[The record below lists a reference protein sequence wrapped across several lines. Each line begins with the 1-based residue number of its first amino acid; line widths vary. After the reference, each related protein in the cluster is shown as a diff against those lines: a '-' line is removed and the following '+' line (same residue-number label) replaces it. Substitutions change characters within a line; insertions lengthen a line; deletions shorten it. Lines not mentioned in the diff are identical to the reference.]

1 MEIRLEIKK
10 FNLNTN
16 EILKAVRGD
25 KVGIFAAKEW
35 HKLYF
40 PYVAWDQGELAKSV
54 EYEPWKITHTQP
66 YSHYQY
72 AGQVYGPSF
81 PIQEGA
87 AYFSPKGKKKR
98 PTGRA
103 LHYKNPRAAAKW
115 DQAAIPAQGHKLTQ
129 AIQNYIDAE
138 GIF

>member
-10 FNLNTN
+10 FDLKTN
-16 EILKAVRGD
+16 EILKAARGD
-25 KVGIFAAKEW
+25 KVGLYAAKEW
-35 HKLYF
+35 HKLYL
-40 PYVAWDQGELAKSV
+40 PYVPRYMGIMADNV

-87 AYFSPKGKKKR
+87 AFLSTKGKKKH

-129 AIQNYIDAE
+129 AIQSYIDAE